1 MVGVKGLVADRV
13 NRQFVVVRVELK
25 NGFCFSSF
33 MRGLRMKKG
42 LGQGG
47 NLKKKYKNFCVYPR
61 GRVFVFSTL
70 TAETSRLLLNFARRY
85 LQCLSLESVLVGFAV
100 VRG

>member
-25 NGFCFSSF
+25 NGFCFSFF

-42 LGQGG
+42 LGQGEFE
-47 NLKKKYKNFCVYPR
+47 KKYKKFCVYPR

>member
-47 NLKKKYKNFCVYPR
+47 NLKKNIKI
-61 GRVFVFSTL
+61 FVFTREGEFL
-70 TAETSRLLLNFARRY
+70 FFRP
-85 LQCLSLESVLVGFAV
+85 
-100 VRG
+100 

>member
-47 NLKKKYKNFCVYPR
+47 GEFEKNIKNF
-61 GRVFVFSTL
+61 VFTREGEFLVF
-70 TAETSRLLLNFARRY
+70 RP
-85 LQCLSLESVLVGFAV
+85 
-100 VRG
+100 